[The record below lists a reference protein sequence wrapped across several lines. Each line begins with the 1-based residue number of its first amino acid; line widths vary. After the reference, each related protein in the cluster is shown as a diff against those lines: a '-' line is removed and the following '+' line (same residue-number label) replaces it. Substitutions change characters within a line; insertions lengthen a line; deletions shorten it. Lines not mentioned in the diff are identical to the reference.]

1 MEWKP
6 SFSFR
11 DSAKWVVDRA
21 PGRYAQALR
30 DLGAA
35 SVRLMTNNPRKC
47 DELRALGVAVAERV
61 PLVTEPTAENLR
73 YLRTKQDRMGHDL
86 GLPGAGWAR

>member
-1 MEWKP
+1 MRRRAAVLAVMAVGAAMEWKP

-30 DLGAA
+30 DLGACLPCDA
-35 SVRLMTNNPRKC
+35 RSALPLRSSTCMHPSHHPRLAATLHRWPQPAQPC
-47 DELRALGVAVAERV
+47 
-61 PLVTEPTAENLR
+61 
-73 YLRTKQDRMGHDL
+73 GHSDL
-86 GLPGAGWAR
+86 

>member
-1 MEWKP
+1 MRRRAALLAVVAVGAAMEWKP

-30 DLGAA
+30 DLGACLHCDGFQKDTACSLAGPLRPA
-35 SVRLMTNNPRKC
+35 S
-47 DELRALGVAVAERV
+47 
-61 PLVTEPTAENLR
+61 
-73 YLRTKQDRMGHDL
+73 
-86 GLPGAGWAR
+86 